1 MTDDERV
8 YKTLATVGVPGT
20 KDAWSVG
27 KAPPLP
33 WFVYERRKGGITK
46 ADNRNY
52 HTMPRY
58 TARLYVKENDPD
70 LVAAFEDAVGSLC
83 ASFEP
88 HRNWV
93 ESEGC
98 MEHLYLFT
106 LLPLKEE

>member
-1 MTDDERV
+1 MAALAAICLVSSGASGAVTLKSLLEEMTD
-8 YKTLATVGVPGT
+8 P
-20 KDAWSVG
+20 DANTY
-27 KAPPLP
+27 LP
-33 WFVYERRKGGITK
+33 S
-46 ADNRNY
+46 
-52 HTMPRY
+52 PRY

-70 LVAAFEDAVGSLC
+70 LVSAFEDAVGSLC

-88 HRNWV
+88 HREWV